1 MKAEVEKLKARV
13 ISLEGKES
21 LRVSEGPSSRVG
33 TDGPSGTE
41 GSGIVRNE
49 VVSWPVRQQVNEAM
63 EMEKRKDKLVISGIK
78 ESDDAE
84 AKVGEILQE
93 MGYRKAFQVVERVGK
108 VGGSG
113 KSKDRLVRVKVNT
126 VTDKWKLIAGS
137 RKLAGSSN
145 FKEVYIMPDLT
156 RK

>member
-1 MKAEVEKLKARV
+1 MNIGVIRKIGILKAEVEKLEARV
-13 ISLEGKES
+13 LSLEGKES
-21 LRVSEGPSSRVG
+21 LRVSEGSSNRVG

-41 GSGIVRNE
+41 GPGIVRNE

-84 AKVGEILQE
+84 VKVGEILQE

-108 VGGSG
+108 VGGTG
-113 KSKDRLVRVKVNT
+113 KGKDRLVRVKLET
-126 VTDKWKLIAGS
+126 GH
-137 RKLAGSSN
+137 
-145 FKEVYIMPDLT
+145 
-156 RK
+156 